1 MNEDRSKFQNVS
13 YGDFVFFFFSEIDDF
28 RNDQLDYKRIGGLFY
43 KHIDP
48 RLERSSL
55 TE

>member
-1 MNEDRSKFQNVS
+1 MKIDRSFRTCPM
-13 YGDFVFFFFSEIDDF
+13 GILFFFFFSEIDDF